1 VEGVCWITA
10 MRLRVVSGPVTSLN
24 SAIDPGQPWVMISYG
39 TGQFSLFLD
48 SDTIMS
54 VGSDLRQA
62 FPLESVL
69 W

>member
-1 VEGVCWITA
+1 MSGQVHRRCICTA
-10 MRLRVVSGPVTSLN
+10 LYGFQNHVVFSEL
-24 SAIDPGQPWVMISYG
+24 QRYG

-48 SDTIMS
+48 SDTIVS

-62 FPLESVL
+62 FPLESVV